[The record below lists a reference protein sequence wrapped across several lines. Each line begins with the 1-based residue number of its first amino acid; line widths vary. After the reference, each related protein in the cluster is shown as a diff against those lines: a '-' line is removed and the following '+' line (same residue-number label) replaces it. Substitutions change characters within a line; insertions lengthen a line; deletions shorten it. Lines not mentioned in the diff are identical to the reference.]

1 MRELRPCPCGSPR
14 APIMWRAAP
23 KAYRFRLRC
32 PRCGFQAR
40 VAASE
45 PPEMDRHWNE
55 AVVLDRIARGE
66 EP

>member
-1 MRELRPCPCGSPR
+1 MRDLQPCPCGSAR
-14 APIMWRAAP
+14 EPISWRAAP

-32 PRCGFQAR
+32 PRCGFQSR

-45 PPEMDRHWNE
+45 PHEMNRHWNE
-55 AVVLDRIARGE
+55 AVELHRIARSE